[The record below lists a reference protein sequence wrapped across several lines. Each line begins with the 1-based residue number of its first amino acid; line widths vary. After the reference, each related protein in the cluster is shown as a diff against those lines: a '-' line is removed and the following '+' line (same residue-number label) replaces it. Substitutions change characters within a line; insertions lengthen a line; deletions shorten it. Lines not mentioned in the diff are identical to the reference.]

1 MKRLRLVLATIA
13 TAALVLVPTTAA
25 QANDGCSHVNGNAE
39 LDFGRNNGRARVF
52 VDGERQFVNFRSI
65 DFVETGPGTADITF
79 KWFFDEGV
87 ITVVEHS
94 ASVPIGGPFLAIDS
108 PVDVIAG
115 GTGSMVW
122 VGIVDVS
129 KSIARFALGGQ
140 ICFDE

>member
-1 MKRLRLVLATIA
+1 MRRLRVMLATIA
-13 TAALVLVPTTAA
+13 TAALVLVPTTAV
-25 QANDGCSHVNGNAE
+25 QANDGCSHINGNAE

-52 VDGERQFVNFRSI
+52 VDGDRQFVNFRSI

-94 ASVPIGGPFLAIDS
+94 ASVPIGGPFLSIES
-108 PVDVIAG
+108 PVDVIDG
-115 GTGSMVW
+115 GTGSMLW

-140 ICFDE
+140 ICFDD